1 VGRLVHALEGLVVAG
16 LVAAVFFLIALA
28 VRLVTG
34 KKIGSKRYYGAAI
47 AGGFILYGALISV
60 STTMQG
66 GARITHGA
74 RGLDAAFLAPDDAHL
89 EQFPVQLEQAM
100 EQLPEPQR
108 AELTNALAFLSY
120 GVAANLAEQ
129 GPTKFRAAS
138 DSDLRAKAFLHLYR
152 YAQDQGGSMTLRKF
166 VALSDEMKRQRPD
179 WWAKYLKAQS
189 PAPTP

>member
-1 VGRLVHALEGLVVAG
+1 MGRLVHALEGLVVAG

-108 AELTNALAFLSY
+108 EAFLLQQESDMSIEEIAAAT
-120 GVAANLAEQ
+120 GV
-129 GPTKFRAAS
+129 GPETAKSRLRYAVAK
-138 DSDLRAKAFLHLYR
+138 LRASLGKE
-152 YAQDQGGSMTLRKF
+152 S
-166 VALSDEMKRQRPD
+166 
-179 WWAKYLKAQS
+179 
-189 PAPTP
+189 